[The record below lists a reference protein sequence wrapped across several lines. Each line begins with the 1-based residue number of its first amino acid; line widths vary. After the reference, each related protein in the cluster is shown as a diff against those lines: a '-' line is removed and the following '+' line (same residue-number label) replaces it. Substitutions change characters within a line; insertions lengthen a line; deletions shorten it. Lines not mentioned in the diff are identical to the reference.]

1 VHRLRSSL
9 PNASLWRSK
18 SPGNCSSELGSTK
31 VLSGNYS
38 GEALKSLALLLEG
51 AGLGS
56 YQPWHFIVG
65 SLSVAAIVGSWAHL
79 SFQVLGLSV
88 SIAIAVLGLCFEAI
102 NLRAKSRSDA
112 IAKLWPEVIESLQS
126 AAKSGMG
133 LIDSISELGESGP
146 WQIRK
151 QFASFVQRIDGG
163 QSFDAS
169 LTLLKSELGQLHADR
184 LIELIRLVHL
194 SGGAGYVESLNS
206 QAKITRSDIATW
218 GELES
223 KQGWVTGTA
232 KLALAAPWVVVL
244 FLASRPENVE
254 IYNSNEGLTVLL
266 VGLTISLIAYRLIG
280 VLGNLAK
287 PKRVFVN

>member
-1 VHRLRSSL
+1 MK
-9 PNASLWRSK
+9 A
-18 SPGNCSSELGSTK
+18 
-31 VLSGNYS
+31 
-38 GEALKSLALLLEG
+38 LALQLQA

-56 YQPWHFIVG
+56 YRPWHFVIG
-65 SLSVAAIVGSWAHL
+65 SLSVAVIVGSWSHL

-88 SIAIAVLGLCFEAI
+88 SIAIAVIGVCFEAV
-102 NLRAKSRSDA
+102 NLRAKSRSDS

-133 LIDSISELGESGP
+133 LMDSISEIGESGP

-151 QFASFVQRIDGG
+151 QFGSFVQRIDSG
-163 QSFDAS
+163 QSFDTS
-169 LTLLKSELGQLHADR
+169 LTVLKSELGQLHADR

-194 SGGAGYVESLNS
+194 SGGAGYIESLNS

-232 KLALAAPWVVVL
+232 KLALVAPWVVVL
-244 FLASRPENVE
+244 LLASRQENVE
-254 IYNSNEGLTVLL
+254 IYNTNEGLTVLL
-266 VGLTISLIAYRLIG
+266 LGLTISLIAYRLIG

>member
-1 VHRLRSSL
+1 MNTL
-9 PNASLWRSK
+9 
-18 SPGNCSSELGSTK
+18 
-31 VLSGNYS
+31 VLQLQ
-38 GEALKSLALLLEG
+38 A
-51 AGLGS
+51 AGLGR
-56 YQPWHFIVG
+56 YRPWHFILAA
-65 SLSVAAIVGSWAHL
+65 LSVAAVVGSWAQL

-88 SIAIAVLGLCFEAI
+88 FMAIAVIGLCLELV

-112 IAKLWPEVIESLQS
+112 IAKLWPEVIDSLQS
-126 AAKSGMG
+126 AGKSGIG
-133 LIDSISELGESGP
+133 LIDSLSELGVSGP

-163 QSFDAS
+163 QGFNES
-169 LTLLKSELGQLHADR
+169 LTLLKNELGQLHADR
-184 LIELIRLVHL
+184 LIELIRLVHQ
-194 SGGAGYVESLNS
+194 SGGAGYIDSLSS

-232 KLALAAPWVVVL
+232 KLALVAPWIIVL

-254 IYNSNEGLTVLL
+254 IYNTNEGLTILL
-266 VGLTISLIAYRLIG
+266 LGLTVSLIAYRLISL
-280 VLGNLAK
+280 LGNLTK